1 MSKMP
6 YELYSQEKIVNHQ
19 ENNSPTKFMY
29 SFPRARRF
37 PPLDRRG
44 FSDSLY
50 NFPTIGNAT
59 KIGIGYGKK
68 TDFTKRSLITE
79 IVGVKRD
86 FDSDAKPRGAS
97 YSFGQ
102 SRDKYLKVVCP
113 GYKYIDKY
121 VPGPG
126 KYNSFLNTMGNMGSP
141 KYSMRPKCGE
151 ISWDN
156 KLMKNP
162 GPGSYESIVKI
173 NVNGKYPMSRIPN
186 VKSRNFGIDRIDR
199 FSNYRCKLN
208 FFLFLILFFR

>member
-1 MSKMP
+1 MS

-29 SFPRARRF
+29 SFSRASRF

-50 NFPTIGNAT
+50 NFPVMGNAS

-68 TDFTKRSLITE
+68 SDFTKRSLITE

-86 FDSDAKPRGAS
+86 FDKETKPRGVS

-102 SRDKYLKVVCP
+102 SRDKFTKVVCP
-113 GYKYIDKY
+113 GYKYIDKNI
-121 VPGPG
+121 PGPA

-141 KYSMRPKCGE
+141 AYSLRAKCGD
-151 ISWDN
+151 SNWNN
-156 KLMKNP
+156 KLMDNP
-162 GPGSYESIVKI
+162 GPGAYDTIVKI
-173 NVNGKYPMSRIPN
+173 NVNGKCPISRIAN
-186 VKSRNFGIDRIDR
+186 IKSRNFGIDRIDR
-199 FSNYRCKLN
+199 FDNYRCKKYIIINL
-208 FFLFLILFFR
+208 LILFFR